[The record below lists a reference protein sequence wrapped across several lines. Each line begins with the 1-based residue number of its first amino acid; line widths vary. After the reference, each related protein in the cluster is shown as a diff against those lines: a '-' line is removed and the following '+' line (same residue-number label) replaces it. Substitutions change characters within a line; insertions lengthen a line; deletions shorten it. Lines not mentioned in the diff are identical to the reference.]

1 MKNALI
7 VGTIDAAQIALIA
20 FVLFFF
26 ALVFWLRREDR
37 REGYPLEDALT
48 GRVDSEGGPLST
60 ASAKTFVLPF
70 GMGTVMVPLPPRQNR
85 EPVAINA
92 ARRENFGG
100 APYSP
105 IGDVFAAG
113 VGPGAY
119 AQRARV
125 PDLDAHGQP
134 RIVPIGLAPHMSVA
148 GASIDPR
155 GLPVFGADGARAGTV
170 TDLWIDRAEHV
181 IRYLAVDTGHVEGSG
196 RTVLAPMAMAVVRRQ
211 GVIISAINAAD
222 FANAPFPEN
231 AGEITRY
238 EEERVVAY
246 FGTGYLYANADRLEP
261 LL

>member
-1 MKNALI
+1 MRHGYI
-7 VGTIDAAQIALIA
+7 VGTVDAAQLALIA
-20 FVLFFF
+20 FVLFFI

-70 GMGTVMVPLPPRQNR
+70 GMGTVVVPLPASDNR
-85 EPVAINA
+85 EPVDIRAE
-92 ARRENFGG
+92 RRENFGG

-119 AQRARV
+119 ANRARFA
-125 PDLDAHGQP
+125 DRDAHGLP
-134 RIVPIGLAPHMSVA
+134 RIVPIGAVPQISVA
-148 GASIDPR
+148 SASTDPR
-155 GLPVFGADGARAGTV
+155 GLPVYGADGARAGTV
-170 TDLWIDRAEHV
+170 ADLWVDRAEHV
-181 IRYLAVDTGHVEGSG
+181 IRYLAVDTGHVEGGG
-196 RTVLAPMAMAVVRRQ
+196 RTVLAPMAMAVVRRE

-231 AGEITRY
+231 PGEITRY
-238 EEERVVAY
+238 EEERIVAY